1 MQRNGY
7 SKRDAETAL
16 SSTTAR
22 VAVNIGR
29 SLAGLVRLVGLVGLP
44 GLAGLTE

>member
-1 MQRNGY
+1 MRKPHFTQQPH
-7 SKRDAETAL
+7 EL
-16 SSTTAR
+16 P
-22 VAVNIGR
+22 VNTGQ

>member
-7 SKRDAETAL
+7 SGRDAGTAL
-16 SSTTAR
+16 SSTTTR
-22 VAVNIGR
+22 VTGQSRAGMV
-29 SLAGLVRLVGLVGLP
+29 GLVRLP